1 MTPAIEIA
9 VSNNRDWAQNEFG
22 AVNFGDKRLN
32 KRIIKIA
39 EAFAKQPN
47 ASIPKAMGTWAET
60 KATYNFFKNDRV
72 DMEPMFESHLK
83 TAIERIAEH
92 KVVLCPQ
99 DTTYLNH
106 TTHPQTE
113 GLGTIGSSAKNPALG
128 IILHD
133 TLAFTTDGLA
143 LGLVALQTWTRP
155 LEEFGKSKDCETK
168 PIEEKESCK
177 WLQSY
182 QAVKAIQQ
190 QLPQTLL
197 VSMGDREADI
207 YELFAL
213 ADQEHNSPHLLVRAQ
228 FNRCVD
234 HPEKYLWDFIASQEI
249 RGTYTI
255 EVPAKPGQAK
265 RDAELAI
272 RFAQVTL
279 MRPKNWSTPNMPE
292 SITLWA
298 VLAEE
303 IHPLKGAETISWLLL
318 TTIPVHS
325 FEEAIEKVHWYMI
338 RWQIELFHK
347 VLKSGCKTEERQLK
361 TVEQLENCLVLDAVV
376 ACRILLLT
384 KLGREVPNLPCSVVF
399 EEYEWKALYAFV
411 HKTTEPPKQEPSL
424 QEAIRMVAKLGGF
437 LGRKSDGQ
445 PGSMTLWRGLHRLN
459 DIAEAWRVFGPWPTP
474 RPRETY
480 G

>member
-9 VSNNRDWAQNEFG
+9 VSNNRDWAQHEFG
-22 AVNFGDKRLN
+22 SVNFGDHRLN
-32 KRIIKIA
+32 KRVIKIA
-39 EAFAKQPN
+39 KAFAKQPN
-47 ASIPKAMGTWAET
+47 ASIPKAMGNWAAT
-60 KATYNFFKNDRV
+60 KATYNLFKNERV
-72 DMEPMFESHLK
+72 DMEPMLESHLK
-83 TAIERIAEH
+83 QTIVRMAEH
-92 KVVLCPQ
+92 KIVLCPQ

-113 GLGTIGSSAKNPALG
+113 GLGSIGSSAKNPALG

-143 LGLVALQTWTRP
+143 LGVVALHTWTRP
-155 LEEFGKSKDCETK
+155 LEEFGKSKDAETK
-168 PIEEKESCK
+168 PIEEKESYK

-182 QAVKAIQQ
+182 QAVTAVQQ
-190 QLPQTLL
+190 QVPQTLV

-207 YELFAL
+207 YELFVL
-213 ADQEHNSPHLLVRAQ
+213 AHQEHNSPHLLVRAQ

-234 HPEKYLWDFIASQEI
+234 HPEKYLWDLMDSQEI

-255 EVPAKPGQAK
+255 EVPAKPGNAK
-265 RDAELAI
+265 REAELAI
-272 RFAQVTL
+272 RFAQITL
-279 MRPKNWSTPNMPE
+279 MQPKNCPTPNMPKRL
-292 SITLWA
+292 TLWA

-303 IHPLKGAETISWLLL
+303 IDPPKGAEPISWLLL
-318 TTIPVHS
+318 TTIPVKT
-325 FEEAIEKVHWYMI
+325 FEEALEKVNWYMQ

-361 TVEQLENCLVLDAVV
+361 TVEQLENCLVIDAVV
-376 ACRILLLT
+376 AWRILLLT
-384 KLGREVPNLPCSVVF
+384 KLGREVPHLPCSVVF

-445 PGSMTLWRGLHRLN
+445 PGSMTLWRGLHRLT
-459 DIAEAWRVFGPWPTP
+459 DIAEAWRVFGPWLTP
-474 RPRETY
+474 HPRKTY